1 MGVEFLLS
9 MRETLAEMVGRHYG
23 RNPALLMPKMESTSD
38 IPGGPNLMCC
48 CARLPTLRWRSELG
62 LERHGYRMPGSHP
75 YSRAQRVRQSEL
87 ARKVLGGHVVN
98 SAARISAYSA

>member
-48 CARLPTLRWRSELG
+48 CDRLPNFRWRPS
-62 LERHGYRMPGSHP
+62 
-75 YSRAQRVRQSEL
+75 
-87 ARKVLGGHVVN
+87 
-98 SAARISAYSA
+98 

>member
-48 CARLPTLRWRSELG
+48 CARLPNFRRRPG
-62 LERHGYRMPGSHP
+62 LDWKDIVVEIHHP
-75 YSRAQRVRQSEL
+75 SGPRRDSLLMCRAVPATWVMVAAGFGDPL
-87 ARKVLGGHVVN
+87 ARP
-98 SAARISAYSA
+98 AF